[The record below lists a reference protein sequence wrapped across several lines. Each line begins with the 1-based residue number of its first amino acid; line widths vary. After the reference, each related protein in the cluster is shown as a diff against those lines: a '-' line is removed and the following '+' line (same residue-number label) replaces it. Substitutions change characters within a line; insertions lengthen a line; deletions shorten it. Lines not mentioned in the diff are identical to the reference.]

1 MIRESPAGQIIRW
14 VTGGRVLKY
23 PEEQPDFELPAAWN
37 ALLNAPEKHCSP
49 PPTVESS
56 RTASRIDST
65 AASDLADLEK
75 EETVREGRNRSG
87 SDSSDPE
94 IALNLTHTKSRLDTG
109 PYTRERFEVEEE
121 LAVEKTVSKPVIPL
135 KTSDGTVLVDWYTTD
150 DPGKHISEWIPPPFE
165 KFELLP
171 PISLLPC

>member
-1 MIRESPAGQIIRW
+1 M
-14 VTGGRVLKY
+14 KY

-37 ALLNAPEKHCSP
+37 ALLNTPEKHYSP
-49 PPTVESS
+49 PPTLESS

-75 EETVREGRNRSG
+75 EETVREDRNRSG
-87 SDSSDPE
+87 SDSSNPD

-150 DPGKHISEWIPPPFE
+150 DPGKLVSKQNAILFE
-165 KFELLP
+165 EAPELGPSILF
-171 PISLLPC
+171 S